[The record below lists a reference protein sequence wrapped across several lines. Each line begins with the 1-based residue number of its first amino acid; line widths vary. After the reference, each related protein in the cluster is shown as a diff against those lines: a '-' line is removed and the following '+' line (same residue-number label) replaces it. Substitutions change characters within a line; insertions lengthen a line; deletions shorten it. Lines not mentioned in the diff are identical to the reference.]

1 MEFLKKI
8 SNVKVLVV
16 GDVMLDRYWWGNVSR
31 ISPEAPVPI
40 VNLQSVSQTVGG
52 AANVAAN
59 VAGLGAEAYLVG
71 VVGADAEA
79 DLIYEVLN
87 EKKISN
93 HFLLKSNKRRTT
105 VKTRIIAHN
114 QQIVRI
120 DQETKQNLTKTEEE
134 EIWNKSLELLGQ
146 VDIVILS
153 DYAKG
158 TLTDDLLMRLITT
171 AAIQRKFLL
180 VDPKGKYYAKYGGA
194 ALLTPNRFEVSE
206 ACNLSSDSQKAIE
219 EAGSKLL
226 SELALKYLL
235 ITQGED
241 GMTLFERDKPITH
254 LGVEMRNVFDVTGAG
269 DTVIACLAVCIAA
282 GADFKEAATFAN
294 RAAGLVIEK
303 VGTTAI
309 SMEMLNREQTG
320 R

>member
-40 VNLQSVSQTVGG
+40 VNLESVSQTVGG

-59 VAGLGAEAYLVG
+59 VAGLGAEAFLVG
-71 VVGADAEA
+71 VVGEDDEA
-79 DLIYEVLN
+79 DLILDVLN

-93 HFLLKSNKRRTT
+93 HFLLKSMKRRTI

-120 DQETKQNLTKTEEE
+120 DQETKQNLNETEEE
-134 EIWNKSLELLGQ
+134 EIWKKSLKMLGEAD
-146 VDIVILS
+146 VIILS

-158 TLTDDLLMRLITT
+158 TLTDNLLARLITT
-171 AAIQRKFLL
+171 AATQGKFIL
-180 VDPKGKYYAKYGGA
+180 VDPKGKNYAKYRGA
-194 ALLTPNRFEVSE
+194 ALLTPNRFEVAE
-206 ACNLSSDSQKAIE
+206 ACDLESDSQAAIE
-219 EAGSKLL
+219 EAGKSLL
-226 SELALKYLL
+226 SELSLKYLL
-235 ITQGED
+235 VTQGED
-241 GMTLFERDKPITH
+241 GMTLFERNKQTTH
-254 LGVEMRNVFDVTGAG
+254 LTVEMRNVYDVTGAG
-269 DTVIACLAVCIAA
+269 DTVIACLAVCLGA
-282 GADFKEAATFAN
+282 GANFTEAAKFAN
-294 RAAGLVIEK
+294 RAAGLVIEQ

-309 SMEMLNREQTG
+309 STEMLKREQP
-320 R
+320 RR